1 MDLRPYLNKFLY
13 NLSITDVNYR
23 ILEHLI
29 GIVCILLDTL
39 KAENKLHIDSLLL
52 KIALFCLLFQKGW
65 EAICRKKYWPG
76 FTLSDHWY
84 CVR

>member
-1 MDLRPYLNKFLY
+1 MY

-65 EAICRKKYWPG
+65 EAISRMKYWPG
-76 FTLSDHWY
+76 FTLLDPHLMCCEDLFAKSPL
-84 CVR
+84 